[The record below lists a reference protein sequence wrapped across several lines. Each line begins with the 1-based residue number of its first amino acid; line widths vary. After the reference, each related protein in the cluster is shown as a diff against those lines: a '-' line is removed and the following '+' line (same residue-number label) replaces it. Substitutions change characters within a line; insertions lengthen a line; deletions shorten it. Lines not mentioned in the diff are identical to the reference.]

1 MSTITLTTTQHAM
14 LDHAIH
20 HTDGRVDW
28 FPENIKGGA
37 RQKVLQ
43 GLFNRALITPH
54 GSDWLVAAEGYDA
67 LGCARPTACSIAPDP
82 ELDPELDAAVAQAE
96 ASWVQ
101 GVDTAES
108 TSAAQ
113 AESGEVAIETETQ
126 VDQHDNV
133 KGCDERLAGTDAP
146 ATEIDATQG
155 QPLPAAAP
163 AEQPITKA
171 IRTREHSKQATIIGM
186 LQRAEGATIAQICE
200 ATGWQAHTV
209 RGTFAGAF
217 KKKLG
222 LTITSAK
229 PQGGE
234 RSYRVVASTDELLA

>member
-14 LDHAIH
+14 LAHAIH
-20 HTDGRVDW
+20 HTEGRIDW

-43 GLFNRALITPH
+43 GLFNRALITCNGVDH
-54 GSDWLVAAEGYDA
+54 FVAAEGYDA
-67 LGCARPTACSIAPDP
+67 LGCATPTACSIAPDP
-82 ELDPELDAAVAQAE
+82 ELDAAVVQAE
-96 ASWVQ
+96 ATWAL
-101 GVDTAES
+101 GVDPNDADHDNVDTNES
-108 TSAAQ
+108 APAAQ

-126 VDQHDNV
+126 VDEHDNAT
-133 KGCDERLAGTDAP
+133 GCDERLAGTDAP
-146 ATEIDATQG
+146 ATEIDVTQD

-186 LQRAEGATIAQICE
+186 LQRAEGATIAQICD

-217 KKKLG
+217 KKKW
-222 LTITSAK
+222 A
-229 PQGGE
+229 
-234 RSYRVVASTDELLA
+234 